1 MFPHDFLT
9 LQATWR
15 LGGRQIRSE
24 RRRSNRRASIAWTRV
39 HAIARSNTCLKY
51 ILSELIAGH
60 IFRHVDASWAS
71 DLRRAEDHAISI
83 GRPRDRAIEALQST
97 WLHRSNG
104 HIAGAYDS
112 DLTARKIPIREDRW
126 SVGFRSNG
134 VCSVW
139 KNSTIAAR
147 SNRDRG
153 AIEPQSRRV
162 RRGIV
167 AGRTDGDRRRVSTT
181 IDARSRPDRG
191 GNRGEN
197 RGKSEAKLKLK
208 SSRFVVDLKP
218 RPMPKESPP
227 RCLKTAPTN
236 ASIGHDLRANFSFKN
251 SCSSSLFFNFWSTR
265 EEIKRVSRKV
275 LSSRD
280 PLLPRV

>member
-51 ILSELIAGH
+51 ILSELITGH

-71 DLRRAEDHAISI
+71 DLRQAEDHAISI
-83 GRPRDRAIEALQST
+83 GRPRDRAIEAVQST

-112 DLTARKIPIREDRW
+112 DLTARRIPIREDRW
-126 SVGFRSNG
+126 SVGFRSNS

-139 KNSTIAAR
+139 KNTIAAR

-162 RRGIV
+162 RCGIV

-191 GNRGEN
+191 AIVAEIA
-197 RGKSEAKLKLK
+197 AKIVAKVK
-208 SSRFVVDLKP
+208 RNWSWNQADSSRIWSHDPCPKNRLHDAWKP
-218 RPMPKESPP
+218 
-227 RCLKTAPTN
+227 
-236 ASIGHDLRANFSFKN
+236 
-251 SCSSSLFFNFWSTR
+251 
-265 EEIKRVSRKV
+265 
-275 LSSRD
+275 
-280 PLLPRV
+280 LPRMLQLATIFVPISPLKAHVVLLCSLTFDRLVKKLSEFRGRS

>member
-1 MFPHDFLT
+1 MFPHYFLT

-15 LGGRQIRSE
+15 LGGRHIRSE
-24 RRRSNRRASIAWTRV
+24 RRRSNRRASIAWIRV

-60 IFRHVDASWAS
+60 IFGHVDASWAS

-83 GRPRDRAIEALQST
+83 GRPRDRAIEAVQST

-104 HIAGAYDS
+104 HIAGAYVS
-112 DLTARKIPIREDRW
+112 DLTARRIPIREDRW
-126 SVGFRSNG
+126 SVGFRSSG

-147 SNRDRG
+147 SNRDHG
-153 AIEPQSRRV
+153 SIEPQSRRV

-191 GNRGEN
+191 AIVAEIA
-197 RGKSEAKLKLK
+197 AKIVAKVK
-208 SSRFVVDLKP
+208 RNWSWNQADSSRIWSHDPCPKNRLHDAWKPLPRMLQLATIFVP
-218 RPMPKESPP
+218 ISP
-227 RCLKTAPTN
+227 LKT
-236 ASIGHDLRANFSFKN
+236 HVVLL
-251 SCSSSLFFNFWSTR
+251 CSLTFDR
-265 EEIKRVSRKV
+265 LVKK
-275 LSSRD
+275 LSEFRGRS
-280 PLLPRV
+280 